1 MVPPGGGRGGREAN
15 GEHRAP
21 SYLHTRENADEMI
34 GPLPLVG
41 PPVLGDWAR
50 PVDTS
55 AADVTPMNLDGPN
68 GGNTPNS
75 DSDQNDDNAH
85 RT

>member
-1 MVPPGGGRGGREAN
+1 VEPAA
-15 GEHRAP
+15 AP
-21 SYLHTRENADEMI
+21 SYLHTRENAEEII
-34 GPLPLVG
+34 GRLPLVG

-55 AADVTPMNLDGPN
+55 GTATPADDLTNA
-68 GGNTPNS
+68 GNNNRDSNS
-75 DSDQNDDNAH
+75 DDNAN

>member
-1 MVPPGGGRGGREAN
+1 
-15 GEHRAP
+15 
-21 SYLHTRENADEMI
+21 MI

-55 AADVTPMNLDGPN
+55 AADVTPMNPDALTDN
-68 GGNTPNS
+68 DKTDNNKTDNS
-75 DSDQNDDNAH
+75 DDSN

>member
-1 MVPPGGGRGGREAN
+1 
-15 GEHRAP
+15 
-21 SYLHTRENADEMI
+21 MI

-55 AADVTPMNLDGPN
+55 AADVTPMNLDAPTDN
-68 GGNTPNS
+68 RDNDRRDDNNSDNNDTPN
-75 DSDQNDDNAH
+75 